1 MGRDR
6 FLPRKKKHIIGDLYD
21 ISSPVPLGATNLE
34 VGKKKVPLVELLN
47 CNFYAHIG
55 VSHDKTFRAGKTFC
69 SLKQIMVE
77 IHPK

>member
-6 FLPRKKKHIIGDLYD
+6 SVPRKKKKHTIGDLYD
-21 ISSPVPLGATNLE
+21 ISSLIRLGATNLE

-55 VSHDKTFRAGKTFC
+55 VSHDKTFGAGKTGK
-69 SLKQIMVE
+69 LT
-77 IHPK
+77 